1 MVFIVIL
8 IAIVLMILGL
18 VIDNVLFGYISVI
31 IVMLVLVW
39 MIWFSWGKVWKILI
53 FFVWCNLII
62 VCFGLLVVI
71 VGLLMLSGVN

>member
-1 MVFIVIL
+1 
-8 IAIVLMILGL
+8 MILGL

-31 IVMLVLVW
+31 IVILFLVK

-53 FFVWCNLII
+53 FLVWCNLII
-62 VCFGLLVVI
+62 VCFGFLVVI